1 MQTEILPCPRCAKPP
16 ALCICDRVE
25 PFDTQLRIVILQHPQ
40 ENDAVLGTAKLVT
53 LTLPKAEIRVG
64 LSWASL
70 DHAVG
75 LTEANRE
82 RWAVLAG
89 VKLGVALPDEVRN
102 QPVVVID
109 RRRHHPMQR

>member
-1 MQTEILPCPRCAKPP
+1 MSIETPPCPACAKPP

-25 PFDTQLRIVILQHPQ
+25 QADTRLRIVILQHPQ
-40 ENDAVLGTAKLVT
+40 ENDVVLGTARLVT

-70 DHAVG
+70 DQAVG
-75 LTEANRE
+75 LADADRE

-89 VKLGVALPDEVRN
+89 TKL
-102 QPVVVID
+102 
-109 RRRHHPMQR
+109 